1 MEKEIESI
9 YDNFSFLTV
18 DEYIRSEVFDVYK
31 PPYSVLK
38 TIENLSFL
46 GKEFNPTED
55 EYVLSIAKN
64 KDTELSTALCIL
76 NGKPLDLITNKC
88 RVINDMIYVTLPK
101 TFETTSVLLLDFKS
115 KSISAK
121 FFNEYYVKEGVVNL
135 FFGADGK
142 LYLDEPYY
150 GDYVCVALD
159 KSVIRIFECDTTYRY
174 DTSVLLSDLAFCIKG
189 DNSYGFNGYNKVGPH
204 ISKCTDNSMKK
215 FVVFTTP
222 SYTQSPFKVIVETFS
237 DNLSLLD
244 SEKMLPKD
252 YEEMK
257 DILKYKM
264 SKDSVVD
271 TFKEY
276 ILREDFMMFDRFY
289 DDTSNS
295 GRVLHFYGADFKI
308 VNKTPFGPLDED
320 MYQILVPTSD
330 SSIKLSVFKNG
341 RRLRNQPFSIYE
353 YNRRFI
359 YIPLKDLS
367 NEDIVTV
374 VKERQDHRIFEY
386 TFDKERCGTLH
397 LPYYLEE
404 IHNMK
409 IYLNGLLLENSTDYV
424 IVKFELNY
432 VLFLKRI
439 VFINDKL
446 DVTYNIEPVNDLVV
460 EVIDKSEIVNHK
472 IHLERQEIYHNGE
485 LLDLGRFINVT
496 TTKSLLNAEASKYY
510 DQRDTR
516 LIVYNHRGDHDV
528 EFKES
533 EKTDWRNNIFSD
545 PNVISYLKDYVKQF
559 YHKFEGKY
567 TPYER
572 KAFLRHMFFTLFIEY
587 HKAIICDPFSNE
599 IFRDV
604 IKEHFSEI
612 IDEDGFTL
620 VLDCNDT
627 GHPRDMYVPLQRR
640 IPLLVHAK

>member
-38 TIENLSFL
+38 AVENLTFL
-46 GKEFNPTED
+46 GKEFNPSE
-55 EYVLSIAKN
+55 EEFVLSIAKN
-64 KDTELSTALCIL
+64 KDTELTTALCII
-76 NGKPLDLITNKC
+76 NGIPLDLITNKV
-88 RVINDMIYVTLPK
+88 RVINDMIYVTLPNSIEIQNVK
-101 TFETTSVLLLDFKS
+101 LLDFKS
-115 KSISAK
+115 KTISAK
-121 FFNEYYVKEGVVNL
+121 FHNEYYVKDGVTNL
-135 FFGADGK
+135 FFGSDGN

-159 KSVIRIFECDTTYRY
+159 NNIVRVFDCDTRYKY
-174 DTSVLLSDLAFCIKG
+174 DTNVLLSDLAFCIKS
-189 DNSYGFNGYNKVGPH
+189 DNTYGFQGYSKIGPH
-204 ISKCTDNSMKK
+204 ISKCTESGMKK
-215 FVVFTTP
+215 FLVFSTP
-222 SYTQSPFKVIVETFS
+222 SYTQSPFKVIVETFA
-237 DNLSLLD
+237 DNLELLD
-244 SEKMLPKD
+244 SEKMLPKE

-295 GRVLHFYGADFKI
+295 GRVLHFYGKDFKI
-308 VNKTPFGPLDED
+308 VNKTPFGSLEED
-320 MYQILVPTSD
+320 MYQILVPTHD

-367 NEDIVTV
+367 EGDIITV
-374 VKERQDHRIFEY
+374 VKERQDHRVFEY
-386 TFDKERCGTLH
+386 AFDKERCSTVH
-397 LPYYLEE
+397 LPYYLED

-409 IYLNGLLLENSTDYV
+409 IYLNGLLLEHQTDYV

-432 VLFLKRI
+432 VLFIKRV

-446 DVTYNIEPVNDLVV
+446 DVTYNVEAVDGLTV
-460 EVIDKSEIVNHK
+460 EVLDKSEIVEHM

-485 LLDLGRFINVT
+485 LLDLGRFVNIT
-496 TTKSLLNAEASKYY
+496 SCKSLLNAEASKYY

-516 LIVYNHRGDHDV
+516 VIVYNHCADHDV
-528 EFKES
+528 VYKGS
-533 EKTDWRNNIFSD
+533 EKSDWRNNIFSD
-545 PNVISYLKDYVKQF
+545 PDVISYLKDYVKQF

-587 HKAIICDPFSNE
+587 HKAIVCDPFSNQV
-599 IFRDV
+599 FRDV

-612 IDEDGFTL
+612 MDEDGFTL
-620 VLDCNDT
+620 VLDCNET

-640 IPLLVHAK
+640 IPLLIHAK